1 MKTLFMVFAISV
13 SVPAFAI
20 SGAQSAVG
28 GGDSASCQGMGL
40 ESNVGQWCKTVWKIL
55 NDPST
60 CAGEEVTKKVALRGA
75 STICPAAGDG
85 LSKEHWHAIIMSMIQ
100 VESSG
105 KCETTGDAGG
115 KSQGLL
121 QSTDGDRAPNP
132 KSAQECSG
140 DQKQCEVGLKCG
152 MCLALSNA
160 NASGA
165 LYEEGSGSQ
174 DLISSADFVQRWMLS
189 LSLFVIPQAHAAQM
203 PDGANPGLA
212 RMFGPWRPSN
222 KAHTKQLDLA
232 KKACAAARPSANSG
246 TGDQYDPGASGGS
259 R

>member
-1 MKTLFMVFAISV
+1 MKVFFSVLFILV
-13 SVPAFAI
+13 STPSFAI
-20 SGAQSAVG
+20 SGLQSAAG
-28 GGDSASCQGMGL
+28 GGDSASCEGMGL
-40 ESNVGQWCKTVWKIL
+40 ESNVGQWCEAVWKIL
-55 NDPST
+55 SDPST
-60 CAGEEVTKKVALRGA
+60 CAGEEVAKPKVALKGA
-75 STICPAAGDG
+75 STICPSAGDG

-165 LYEEGSGSQ
+165 LYEDSGEGE
-174 DLISSADFVQRWMLS
+174 DLISAADFVQRWMVSISVLLVPS
-189 LSLFVIPQAHAAQM
+189 AYAAQM
-203 PDGANPGLA
+203 PAGANPGLA

-222 KAHTKQLDLA
+222 KAHSKQLDLA
-232 KKACAAARPSANSG
+232 KKACAAARPSSGNSG
-246 TGDQYDPGASGGS
+246 FPGGPSDSA